1 MVVMVVVE
9 WRWRWGDVFK
19 STMWCWLLLRTTQE
33 GFRILSWFVVK
44 FIFFSQTNLAHV
56 ENLDMKEINFNTS
69 KKDLAEAKIHHMLTE
84 VMAKPQLRQRK
95 YR

>member
-1 MVVMVVVE
+1 MRLGPGPGGLELVLGLVIFN
-9 WRWRWGDVFK
+9 FK
-19 STMWCWLLLRTTQE
+19 ILFRQSTLQ
-33 GFRILSWFVVK
+33 
-44 FIFFSQTNLAHV
+44 NV

-95 YR
+95 YRYYTSSND

>member
-1 MVVMVVVE
+1 MFF
-9 WRWRWGDVFK
+9 RQ
-19 STMWCWLLLRTTQE
+19 STLQ
-33 GFRILSWFVVK
+33 
-44 FIFFSQTNLAHV
+44 NV

-95 YR
+95 YRYYTSLIEWTDFKNSKTLINRSN

>member
-1 MVVMVVVE
+1 M
-9 WRWRWGDVFK
+9 
-19 STMWCWLLLRTTQE
+19 L
-33 GFRILSWFVVK
+33 FVDC
-44 FIFFSQTNLAHV
+44 SQTNIAHV

-84 VMAKPQLRQRK
+84 VMSKPQLRQRK

>member
-1 MVVMVVVE
+1 MFF
-9 WRWRWGDVFK
+9 RQ
-19 STMWCWLLLRTTQE
+19 STLQ
-33 GFRILSWFVVK
+33 
-44 FIFFSQTNLAHV
+44 NV

-95 YR
+95 YRYYTSLIEWTDFKNSKTLINRSK

>member
-1 MVVMVVVE
+1 MQFLE
-9 WRWRWGDVFK
+9 ILIW
-19 STMWCWLLLRTTQE
+19 WLVLDLCK
-33 GFRILSWFVVK
+33 I
-44 FIFFSQTNLAHV
+44 IFCFSQSNLANNV

-69 KKDLAEAKIHHMLTE
+69 KKDLTEAKIHHMLTE

>member
-1 MVVMVVVE
+1 MFS
-9 WRWRWGDVFK
+9 RQ
-19 STMWCWLLLRTTQE
+19 STLQ
-33 GFRILSWFVVK
+33 
-44 FIFFSQTNLAHV
+44 NV

-95 YR
+95 YRYYTSLIEWTDFQNSKILINRSK

>member
-1 MVVMVVVE
+1 MAKHHYLTSMFS
-9 WRWRWGDVFK
+9 RQ
-19 STMWCWLLLRTTQE
+19 STLQ
-33 GFRILSWFVVK
+33 
-44 FIFFSQTNLAHV
+44 NV

-95 YR
+95 YRYYTSLIEWTDFQTLKF